1 MTIDALNRLQRIDY
15 LIRIKG
21 TGTADKLAEKLGVSR
36 RNVYYY
42 LELMKNHGAPIKFC
56 HSRQSFYYDEEGVFL
71 IQFSFK
77 SGTKYT
83 QDQLEDR

>member
-1 MTIDALNRLQRIDY
+1 MTSHALNHLQRIDY

-21 TGTADKLAEKLGVSR
+21 TGSASNLAEKLGISR

-42 LELMKNHGAPIKFC
+42 LELMKSNGAPIKFC
-56 HSRQSFYYDEEGVFL
+56 HARQSFYYDENGIFL

-77 SGTKYT
+77 REENPIHSSIV
-83 QDQLEDR
+83 